1 LIIVYVTVVFCTRE
15 LECVLMLLGQL
26 SCEAVNFALKRL
38 VKENRPKRTSLRLFL
53 TLRLSGFT
61 SPFQN
66 LQAELKGFF
75 DVRTE
80 MHGRGYGMPSSHA
93 QFSSFFAVYL
103 FLLLLRR
110 GLGGRELPRWRRGGY
125 ALVSVVGSGL
135 VAGSRVYLNYHTLRQ
150 VVVGYFAGTVC
161 ALGWYA
167 VTGWLR
173 TTELGKEGWVKQFT
187 GGRRLWEVLL
197 WVGGT
202 MWVRD
207 TCLKENLVVEGWR
220 KAQDHAKKR

>member
-1 LIIVYVTVVFCTRE
+1 
-15 LECVLMLLGQL
+15 VLMLLGQL

-38 VKENRPKRTSLRLFL
+38 VKESRPK
-53 TLRLSGFT
+53 
-61 SPFQN
+61 Q
-66 LQAELKGFF
+66 
-75 DVRTE
+75 

-110 GLGGRELPRWRRGGY
+110 GLGGRELPRWRRNGY

-135 VAGSRVYLNYHTLRQ
+135 VAGSRVYLNYHTPKQ
-150 VVVGYFAGTVC
+150 VVVGYLAGTVC
-161 ALGWYA
+161 ALGWYV

-173 TTELGKEGWVKQFT
+173 ATELGKGGWVRHFT
-187 GGRRLWEVLL
+187 GERRLWEVLL